1 MQRGSNYMYIGGIP
15 QRTVNVAQLS
25 CNATKTLSDTP
36 INVQLTS
43 YDNMFNDNT
52 VLHNIQCSKERAEHS
67 FSKNVRKCYNE
78 KCNTFPKAHTLL
90 FAFYH
95 KDDERSIQ
103 GKSAGNNAGK
113 RRKEEQEEAQG
124 P

>member
-1 MQRGSNYMYIGGIP
+1 MQRGSNYMSIGDIP

-52 VLHNIQCSKERAEHS
+52 FSFLHNAATHIA
-67 FSKNVRKCYNE
+67 KNVQNIVFLR
-78 KCNTFPKAHTLL
+78 T
-90 FAFYH
+90 
-95 KDDERSIQ
+95 
-103 GKSAGNNAGK
+103 
-113 RRKEEQEEAQG
+113 
-124 P
+124 